1 MRIACVILAAG
12 ASTRLGQPK
21 QLVKLVG
28 ETLLERTVRIALQ
41 SACDPVIVVL
51 GASAEAILAQCDLA
65 PAQIVI
71 NDTWQE
77 GMGSS
82 IRAGIAAIGQDAD
95 ASILMTCD
103 QPAITVEHI
112 KALIQAGRELNQVV
126 GSSYA
131 EMRGV
136 PAYFPGTRFTEL
148 LELARDIGAR
158 HLLASSYAIPL
169 VGGELDI
176 DTPSALAAARKIY
189 E

>member
-1 MRIACVILAAG
+1 VI
-12 ASTRLGQPK
+12 S
-21 QLVKLVG
+21 
-28 ETLLERTVRIALQ
+28 
-41 SACDPVIVVL
+41 
-51 GASAEAILAQCDLA
+51 
-65 PAQIVI
+65 
-71 NDTWQE
+71 DTWQE

-103 QPAITVEHI
+103 QPAVTVDHI
-112 KALIQAGRELNQVV
+112 RALIQAGRELSQVV

-131 EMRGV
+131 EIRGV

-158 HLLASSYAIPL
+158 NLLASSYAIPL
-169 VGGELDI
+169 LGGELDI